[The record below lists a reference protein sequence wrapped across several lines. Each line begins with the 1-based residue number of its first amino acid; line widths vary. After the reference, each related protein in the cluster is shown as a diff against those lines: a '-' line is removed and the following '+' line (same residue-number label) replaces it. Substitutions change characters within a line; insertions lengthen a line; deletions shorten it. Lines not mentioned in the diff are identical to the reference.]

1 MSRGLCA
8 KETANRG
15 TSSCKTGVLREGR
28 RRGDGMKGE
37 ERFLQGDDAAVE
49 RRRAGDAGPQAWNRV
64 AGVPVGELGERV
76 LVDGSL
82 EGDQCGSCAPPRND
96 R

>member
-1 MSRGLCA
+1 
-8 KETANRG
+8 
-15 TSSCKTGVLREGR
+15 
-28 RRGDGMKGE
+28 MKGE

-82 EGDQCGSCAPPRND
+82 EGDQCGSVV
-96 R
+96 